1 MGCFM
6 GCFGLSSNK
15 KRRNSI
21 RKILPRDQRI
31 CSYEPLHSSDP
42 SDFST
47 IVEDNSEKISNSNLR
62 CVVDEEEDEEKKKGT
77 AKKTRKRVRF
87 NLNVQTYE
95 PVLLPS
101 RYENYCSDGEEEKG
115 ERSNVTSVTD
125 EKPEDLSG
133 RSAYP
138 SNYRYQNCV
147 DSFEDELGY
156 GESDL
161 EDEDYYTDDENDY
174 EDDADDED
182 EEEEDEAYGDQDVTP
197 LLNPVENIAQWKAVK
212 AKPVRV
218 KQVMKENV
226 EADDDQTKPLLK
238 EIIVNTSLSNWLAS
252 PKSFH
257 GNGSSRR
264 SPIVDITNMENR

>member
-31 CSYEPLHSSDP
+31 CSYEPLLSSDP
-42 SDFST
+42 TDFST
-47 IVEDNSEKISNSNLR
+47 IIDNPEKISNSNLR
-62 CVVDEEEDEEKKKGT
+62 GEVGEEEKKVT
-77 AKKTRKRVRF
+77 KKTRKRVRF
-87 NLNVQTYE
+87 DLNVQTYE
-95 PVLLPS
+95 PIVPP
-101 RYENYCSDGEEEKG
+101 RYENDCSDDEEGKG
-115 ERSNVTSVTD
+115 EK
-125 EKPEDLSG
+125 EKPEDLSS
-133 RSAYP
+133 RSVYP
-138 SNYRYQNCV
+138 SNYRYHNCV
-147 DSFEDELGY
+147 DSFEDEDEMGY

-182 EEEEDEAYGDQDVTP
+182 EEEEERDQDVTP
-197 LLNPVENIAQWKAVK
+197 LLNPVENLAQWKAVK
-212 AKPVRV
+212 ARPVKV
-218 KQVMKENV
+218 KRVMKENV
-226 EADDDQTKPLLK
+226 EADMDDQEKPLL

-257 GNGSSRR
+257 GNGSSKR

>member
-31 CSYEPLHSSDP
+31 CSYEPLLHSSDP
-42 SDFST
+42 SDFT
-47 IVEDNSEKISNSNLR
+47 TFVDSNLR
-62 CVVDEEEDEEKKKGT
+62 GEAEEENKKVT
-77 AKKTRKRVRF
+77 KKTRKRVRF
-87 NLNVQTYE
+87 DLNVQTYE
-95 PVLLPS
+95 PIVPP
-101 RYENYCSDGEEEKG
+101 RFENDCSDSEEGNG
-115 ERSNVTSVTD
+115 ERSKGSSVTD
-125 EKPEDLSG
+125 KKPEDLS
-133 RSAYP
+133 STSVYP
-138 SNYRYQNCV
+138 SNYRYHNCV
-147 DSFEDELGY
+147 TSFEDEDDEVGY

-182 EEEEDEAYGDQDVTP
+182 EEEEEEDKDQDVTP
-197 LLNPVENIAQWKAVK
+197 LLNPVENLAQWKAVK
-212 AKPVRV
+212 ARPVKHKRE
-218 KQVMKENV
+218 MKENL
-226 EADDDQTKPLLK
+226 EADMDDQAKPLLK
-238 EIIVNTSLSNWLAS
+238 EIIVNTSLSNWIAS

-257 GNGSSRR
+257 GNGSLKR

>member
-31 CSYEPLHSSDP
+31 CSYEPLLSSDP
-42 SDFST
+42 TDFST
-47 IVEDNSEKISNSNLR
+47 VSDNPEKISNSNLR
-62 CVVDEEEDEEKKKGT
+62 FD
-77 AKKTRKRVRF
+77 
-87 NLNVQTYE
+87 LNVQTYE
-95 PVLLPS
+95 PIVPS
-101 RYENYCSDGEEEKG
+101 RYENACSDDEEGKG
-115 ERSNVTSVTD
+115 GRSKGSSAID
-125 EKPEDLSG
+125 KKPEDLSS
-133 RSAYP
+133 RSVYP
-138 SNYRYQNCV
+138 SNYRYHNCV
-147 DSFEDELGY
+147 DSFEDEDDEMGY

-182 EEEEDEAYGDQDVTP
+182 EEEEEENEQDVAP
-197 LLNPVENIAQWKAVK
+197 LLNPVENLAQWKAVK
-212 AKPVRV
+212 ARPVKV
-218 KQVMKENV
+218 KRVMKENV
-226 EADDDQTKPLLK
+226 EEDMDDQAKPLLK

-252 PKSFH
+252 PKSLH
-257 GNGSSRR
+257 ANGSSKR